1 MSAAPCTQP
10 HTVFPTVR
18 AWNLNRRALQLPA
31 DFEGERNLVVVAFQR
46 DQQALVDS
54 WQPAID
60 ELLEQYPDLRFYE
73 LPTIYRGNPV
83 FRAWLDGAM
92 RFGIPD
98 SRARERTI
106 TLYLDKP
113 EFRAALGLP
122 HEETIYLLLLD
133 RAGQVVWRAEGAY
146 NPRVADGLNEVL
158 AVGSR

>member
-1 MSAAPCTQP
+1 MSTAPST
-10 HTVFPTVR
+10 HLHAVFPTLR

-54 WQPAID
+54 WQPAVD
-60 ELLEQYPDLRFYE
+60 ELLERYPDLRFYE
-73 LPTIYRGNPV
+73 LPTIFRGNPV

-98 SRARERTI
+98 SQVRERTI
-106 TLYLDKP
+106 TLYLEKP

-122 HEETIYLLLLD
+122 HEETIYLLLLG
-133 RAGQVVWRAEGAY
+133 RAGQVLWRGEGAY
-146 NPRVADGLNEVL
+146 NPRLADELNEAL
-158 AVGSR
+158 AGGSR

>member
-1 MSAAPCTQP
+1 MSTASGAGLYAL
-10 HTVFPTVR
+10 FPTVR
-18 AWNLNRRALQLPA
+18 ASNLNGRVLRLPT
-31 DFEGERNLVVVAFQR
+31 DFEGERNLVLVAFQR
-46 DQQALVDS
+46 HQQALVDS
-54 WQPAID
+54 WLPTIEA
-60 ELLEQYPDLRFYE
+60 LLGRYPDLRFYE

-98 SRARERTI
+98 TQARERTI
-106 TLYLDKP
+106 TLYLNKP

-133 RAGQVVWRAEGAY
+133 RAGRVVWRGEGAY
-146 NPRVADGLNEVL
+146 NPHLAHELNEVL

>member
-1 MSAAPCTQP
+1 MSAAPTTP
-10 HTVFPTVR
+10 RHAVFPTVR
-18 AWNLNRRALQLPA
+18 AWNLNRRPLQLPA

-60 ELLEQYPDLRFYE
+60 VLLDRYPDLRFYE

-92 RFGIPD
+92 RLGIPD
-98 SRARERTI
+98 RQARERTI

-122 HEETIYLLLLD
+122 REETIYLLLLD
-133 RAGQVVWRAEGAY
+133 RAGQVVWRGEGAHT
-146 NPRVADGLNEVL
+146 PRAADELNEAL
-158 AVGSR
+158 AGGCR

>member
-1 MSAAPCTQP
+1 MSAAPSTQL
-10 HTVFPTVR
+10 HAVFPTVR

-60 ELLEQYPDLRFYE
+60 ELLERYPELRFYE

-98 SRARERTI
+98 SQARERTI

-113 EFRAALGLP
+113 AFRAALGLP

-133 RAGQVVWRAEGAY
+133 RAGQVLWRGEGAY
-146 NPRVADGLNEVL
+146 TPGVADELNVAL
-158 AVGSR
+158 SVGSR